1 MSLSVVI
8 PSRSFQNL
16 IASAAAV
23 RRHEPGARIVV
34 VDDGVQVH
42 GCQDARTLAELDLD
56 FVAGEKPFVFARNCN
71 RGIMA
76 AREGLE
82 VTPAEVRLG
91 ETLGPHALTRYPD
104 VVLLNDDAVLETPG
118 GFSTMRAAVDV
129 HDFGLVSASTN
140 VVASPYQYQTT
151 SGGVRLARPYG
162 LHSHPTVAFVCVLIP
177 GRTFERVGL
186 LDERF
191 EAYGWE
197 DVDFCRRVHDAG
209 LKIAV
214 DDRCFVDHGSLRS
227 TFRGDP
233 RAAGSIEP
241 GKRIYL
247 DKWGK
252 L

>member
-1 MSLSVVI
+1 MSLSVII
-8 PSRSFQNL
+8 PSRNFENL
-16 IASAAAV
+16 AACAAAV
-23 RRHEPGARIVV
+23 RLHEPGARIIV

-42 GCQDARTLAELDLD
+42 GYTDARRLAELDLD
-56 FVAGEKPFVFARNCN
+56 FVAGVKPFVFARNVN
-71 RGIMA
+71 VGMHA
-76 AREGLE
+76 ACGDSDEFQ
-82 VTPAEVRLG
+82 
-91 ETLGPHALTRYPD
+91 D
-104 VVLLNDDAVLETPG
+104 VVLLNDDAVLESPG
-118 GFSTMRAAVDV
+118 GFSIMRGAVEV
-129 HDFGLVSASTN
+129 HDLALVSASTN

-151 SGGVRLARPYG
+151 SGGVRPARRYG

-177 GRTFERVGL
+177 AATIARVGL

-197 DVDFCRRVHDAG
+197 DVDYCRRVHDAG
-209 LKIAV
+209 LKIAI
-214 DDRCFVDHGSLRS
+214 DDRCFVDHGRLTS